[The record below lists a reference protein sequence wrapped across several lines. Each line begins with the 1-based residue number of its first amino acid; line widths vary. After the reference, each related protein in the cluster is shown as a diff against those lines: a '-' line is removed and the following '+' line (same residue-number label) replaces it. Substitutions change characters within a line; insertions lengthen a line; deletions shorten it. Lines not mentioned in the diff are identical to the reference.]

1 MKSIKVKHLMV
12 PLDEYATVD
21 ENETLNEAVLALEES
36 QKRFRQDR
44 YKHRAVLVFDKVH
57 NIVGKVSHLD
67 LIRGLEAG

>member
-21 ENETLNEAVLALEES
+21 ENATLNEAVLALEES

-44 YKHRAVLVFDKVH
+44 YKHRAVLVFDKGH
-57 NIVGKVSHLD
+57 NKKEKLCIYNKQTL
-67 LIRGLEAG
+67 RGE